1 MAAYAKKSK
10 LGFRT
15 RLCLQ
20 VFCAV
25 LGAPPENVVAG
36 SRVLHTVEAA
46 LVLIW
51 KIDTNNPS
59 SFTWEIG
66 VSKPEVGTNPSLNRG
81 SAEVQ
86 TGSTQP
92 RVWIVPGER

>member
-1 MAAYAKKSK
+1 MILIA
-10 LGFRT
+10 RI
-15 RLCLQ
+15 RLEYRQLIK
-20 VFCAV
+20 V
-25 LGAPPENVVAG
+25 LE
-36 SRVLHTVEAA
+36 
-46 LVLIW
+46 I
-51 KIDTNNPS
+51 NNPS

-92 RVWIVPGER
+92 RVWIRLVPGER